1 VIASAAFAEKINTKE
16 IGMDLMEITEKE
28 RLSRAAPGGCWQ
40 FLLRA
45 STARFFSLVCPCPF
59 ALGG

>member
-45 STARFFSLVCPCPF
+45 STARFSR
-59 ALGG
+59 